1 MAHGNFWAGMIGGR
15 QNNGYL
21 HGMISPTDGTIS
33 GDRISYV
40 YPDMETALLGRFED
54 RIMRDAQETNIEA
67 ITVDEY
73 GIWKAAIYLQIKPKS
88 PHFYYEAPSNITF
101 GSGPKGVVDPYERK
115 LLESEATKDTM
126 CSAKKK
132 GVFAGR
138 EIVSDKLVSSFVG
151 LVFGRE
157 NNELEIFNK
166 RCSSSPAKTNDEVID
181 CKKYALEL
189 SSRNSQINIPPEFD
203 KSELITDEVGLG
215 GLMIPV
221 VPSLGHKVY

>member
-1 MAHGNFWAGMIGGR
+1 MIGGR

-21 HGMISPTDGTIS
+21 HGIISPIDGTIS
-33 GDRISYV
+33 GDKISYV

-54 RIMRDAQETNIEA
+54 RIMMDVQESNIEA
-67 ITVDEY
+67 LSYDEN
-73 GIWKAAIYLQIKPKS
+73 GIWKVAIYLPTKSKS
-88 PHFYYEAPSNITF
+88 PHFYYEPPSNVTF
-101 GSGPKGVVDPYERK
+101 GSGPKGVIDPYERK

-189 SSRNSQINIPPEFD
+189 SSRNAQINIPPEFD

-221 VPSLGHKVY
+221 IPSLGHKVC

>member
-1 MAHGNFWAGMIGGR
+1 
-15 QNNGYL
+15 
-21 HGMISPTDGTIS
+21 
-33 GDRISYV
+33 
-40 YPDMETALLGRFED
+40 
-54 RIMRDAQETNIEA
+54 
-67 ITVDEY
+67 
-73 GIWKAAIYLQIKPKS
+73 
-88 PHFYYEAPSNITF
+88 
-101 GSGPKGVVDPYERK
+101 
-115 LLESEATKDTM
+115 M

-189 SSRNSQINIPPEFD
+189 SSRNAQINIPPEFD

-221 VPSLGHKVY
+221 VPSLGHKVL

>member
-1 MAHGNFWAGMIGGR
+1 MFLKNQTF
-15 QNNGYL
+15 
-21 HGMISPTDGTIS
+21 
-33 GDRISYV
+33 
-40 YPDMETALLGRFED
+40 
-54 RIMRDAQETNIEA
+54 
-67 ITVDEY
+67 
-73 GIWKAAIYLQIKPKS
+73 YLQIKPKS

-138 EIVSDKLVSSFVG
+138 DIVSDKLVSSFAG

-189 SSRNSQINIPPEFD
+189 SSRKYFAVNHEKLDTEQCLQLSNLINID
-203 KSELITDEVGLG
+203 YLI
-215 GLMIPV
+215 
-221 VPSLGHKVY
+221 